1 MRQIKYF
8 VIIGIYL
15 IFCQHCFASMEST
28 NYTITTSV
36 ISGGGSPMS
45 SVSFQINSTLS
56 QPSPITPI
64 SSDSFEAYSGF
75 WYTLT
80 QPFCPWDLEPA
91 DPNGD
96 GDVDGLDLNAF
107 IDDFDPGVSGKYDE
121 IHLEDFAS
129 EFGKTDCS
137 D

>member
-1 MRQIKYF
+1 MKISLAMICLLLVLFQP
-8 VIIGIYL
+8 V
-15 IFCQHCFASMEST
+15 FAAMGST
-28 NYTITTSV
+28 NYYITSSV
-36 ISGGGSPMS
+36 LSGGGSPMGS
-45 SVSFQINSTLS
+45 ANFQTNSTLG
-56 QPSPITPI
+56 QASPVTPT
-64 SSDSFEAYSGF
+64 SSDTFEAYPGF

-121 IHLEDFAS
+121 IHLEDFAN